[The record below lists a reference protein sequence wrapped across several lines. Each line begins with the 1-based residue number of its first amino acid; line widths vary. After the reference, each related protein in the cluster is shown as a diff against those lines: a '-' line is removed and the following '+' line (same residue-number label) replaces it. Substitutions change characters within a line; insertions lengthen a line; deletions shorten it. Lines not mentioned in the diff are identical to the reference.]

1 METHTKN
8 RTKGLGKLGWF
19 KSGKLGWFKSS
30 DINDGINNE
39 MMHSKKNQADNKTTT
54 KKTNKKQQRKHTHTH
69 ILAIKCNTRTK
80 VGICHAQ
87 QSAEYFP
94 PTLLIPYFQ
103 SNIVFSVNQIILIQK
118 TSNRKLILCCTA
130 NLKTTAKILYKMP
143 AQIPKGL
150 S

>member
-19 KSGKLGWFKSS
+19 KSS
-30 DINDGINNE
+30 DINNGINNE

-54 KKTNKKQQRKHTHTH
+54 KTTNKKQQRKHTHTD
-69 ILAIKCNTRTK
+69 IKCNTRTK

-87 QSAEYFP
+87 QSAEYFF
-94 PTLLIPYFQ
+94 PTLLIPYFL
-103 SNIVFSVNQIILIQK
+103 SNIVFSVTQIILIQK

-130 NLKTTAKILYKMP
+130 NLKTTAKTTVKDVCSD
-143 AQIPKGL
+143 PKGL